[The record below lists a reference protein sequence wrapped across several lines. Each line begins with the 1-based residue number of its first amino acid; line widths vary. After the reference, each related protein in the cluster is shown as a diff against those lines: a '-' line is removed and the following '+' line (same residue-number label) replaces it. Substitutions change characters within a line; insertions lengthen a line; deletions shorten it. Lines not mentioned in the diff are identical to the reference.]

1 MFGLPKEAAGAIFAA
16 LIAGLI
22 SLLGLV
28 ISKEHKISE
37 FRQSWIDGLRE
48 NVALVITHLEAIRGA
63 MHAAQPSKASWQDRK
78 EHFVAINQAITC
90 IRLRLNADE
99 VSSQNL
105 LASLSELENI
115 AQAGDIATSQLVGPA
130 VDKLT
135 ERCNIVMKEEW
146 QRVRD
151 GERTYRVAR
160 YGSFAAV
167 AIALALLSGIVAGSI
182 ARPDTNE
189 TQPSIDKGTLRK
201 TTGPTEIRV
210 FAAPCV
216 ETAPN
221 PSVPPRGGGVTDHTQ
236 SAHGNLPRDSS
247 IAPYTQPCVRITSD
261 GVTIQLFNRPSNSP
275 R

>member
-22 SLLGLV
+22 SLLGLI
-28 ISKEHKISE
+28 ISKEQKISE
-37 FRQSWIDGLRE
+37 FRQAWIDGLRE

-63 MHAAQPSKASWQDRK
+63 MHAAQPSKATWQDRK

-90 IRLRLNADE
+90 IRLRLNSDE
-99 VSSQNL
+99 VSSQQL
-105 LASLSELENI
+105 LLSLGELENI
-115 AQAGDIATSQLVGPA
+115 AQAGDIATSQLVSPA

-151 GERTYRVAR
+151 GEKTYRFAR

-167 AIALALLSGIVAGSI
+167 AIALALLGGIVVRSI
-182 ARPDTNE
+182 VHPGTNE
-189 TQPSIDKGTLRK
+189 TPQPADKGMTQK
-201 TTGPTEIRV
+201 TTGPAEIKV
-210 FAAPCV
+210 FATPCV
-216 ETAPN
+216 ETAPVTF
-221 PSVPPRGGGVTDHTQ
+221 VPPRGRGVANHPG
-236 SAHGNLPRDSS
+236 SVHRNLPRVSGVV
-247 IAPYTQPCVRITSD
+247 PLTQPCIQITSD
-261 GVTIQLFNRPSNSP
+261 GATIQVFDRAPNSP